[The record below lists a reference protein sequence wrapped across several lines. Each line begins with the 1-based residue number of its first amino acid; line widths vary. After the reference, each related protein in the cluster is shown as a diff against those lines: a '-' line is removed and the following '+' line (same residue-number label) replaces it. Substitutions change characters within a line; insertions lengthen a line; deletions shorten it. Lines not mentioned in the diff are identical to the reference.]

1 MTKKI
6 LLISAFA
13 VTAALYAQESDVIP
27 TQEQMTGDFLVLN
40 TQEYEGVKGLASIKP
55 FTVSPAGEDSIT
67 VSGFYMT
74 GCLDLKA
81 GYNETTGMISIPA
94 GVPIFNMETY
104 MTYLYP
110 WNAENEEVIMRP
122 IEYKY
127 AGNNTWECNTDL
139 MLVAIQ
145 GEEMQATTFSNGSQ
159 IVRCNATSNNV
170 SYVGAVGSQDGQI
183 EYVESRRSYVTI
195 SGNIIDVYN
204 ILQVDQYGYGL
215 RMSGTIDQAAG
226 KAKFSYALTG
236 YTNDGT
242 YRILTGCEYNEE
254 TNMPTGVSYSGT
266 SDYGMVYATIDL
278 TEGKI
283 IFDPMAIWVAE
294 YTTDGNITVNDN
306 LLFEFIKSVEVNY
319 EVPLSTGIET
329 PVVVDMQKEIERID
343 FYTVDGR
350 KIKEPLDGMFVIK
363 VTVYKDKSSQAEKM
377 LFRRN

>member
-6 LLISAFA
+6 LLLSAFA
-13 VTAALYAQESDVIP
+13 VTTALYAQESNGIP
-27 TQEQMTGDFLVLN
+27 TLEQMADDFLVLN
-40 TQEYEGVKGLASIKP
+40 TQEYEGVKGLASMKP
-55 FTVSPAGEDSIT
+55 FTISPADEDSVTI
-67 VSGFYMT
+67 SGFYMT

-110 WNAENEEVIMRP
+110 WDAENEEVIMRP

-127 AGNNTWECNTDL
+127 VGNNTWECNADL

-145 GEEMQATTFSNGSQ
+145 NEEIKTTTFSNGSQ

-170 SYVGAVGSQDGQI
+170 SYVGAAGSQDGQV
-183 EYVESRRSYVTI
+183 EYIESRRSYVTI
-195 SGNIIDVYN
+195 SGNSIDVYN

-215 RMSGTIDQAAG
+215 RMSGTIDQTAG

-278 TEGKI
+278 IEGKI

-363 VTVYKDKSSQAEKM
+363 VTVYKDKSSKAEKM